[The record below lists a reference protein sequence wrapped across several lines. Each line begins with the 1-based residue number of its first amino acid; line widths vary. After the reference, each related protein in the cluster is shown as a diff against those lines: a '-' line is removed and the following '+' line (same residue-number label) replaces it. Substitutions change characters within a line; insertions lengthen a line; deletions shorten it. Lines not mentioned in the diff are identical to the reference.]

1 MVFALVVS
9 VRLGLRHENEGRPG
23 IEPGLS
29 EPTIRCSAID
39 TIFPPRRA
47 TSTGVGAIIHHEA
60 AEESV
65 EMCLSGR
72 DSSVGRALD

>member
-29 EPTIRCSAID
+29 EPQSDVLPLNYLPT
-39 TIFPPRRA
+39 RRA